1 MWQPD
6 SLSPYAEV
14 PAPPRRPHARRRLR
28 GVVLAFLG
36 LIVLGGAVGVGFVL
50 SRPLLRHNLPDNVPL
65 LANTSFVTYTDT
77 HQSGLHEQYWYYTVS
92 NSTLQQVTSY
102 YVTQLSVNDWQNV
115 NITNVAVTPNI
126 TATRDDGATTI
137 YILASQQP
145 LTAQGITVT
154 PPAGG
159 IALEIAIVTKT

>member
-6 SLSPYAEV
+6 SLSPYTE
-14 PAPPRRPHARRRLR
+14 APSPPQRPRPRRRLR
-28 GVVLAFLG
+28 GIVLAFLG

-65 LANTSFVTYTDT
+65 LANASFVTYTDT
-77 HQSGLHEQYWYYTVS
+77 NQSGLHEQYWYYTVS
-92 NSTLQQVTSY
+92 KSTLQQVTSY
-102 YVTQLSVNDWQNV
+102 YVTQLSVNNWQNV

-126 TATRDDGATTI
+126 TATTDSGATTI

-145 LTAQGITVT
+145 LTAQGITIT
-154 PPAGG
+154 PPTGG